1 MSACALHCSCDCG
14 AHAFCGWPVWRLCRL
29 LSNGA
34 QHAST
39 VTCSLVKD
47 TSSWNNKKEELA
59 AEQAN
64 CEQLAASLAEVDE
77 EGMRAKVKQAS
88 EERDA
93 AQAALNRC
101 SCWARQAVRDQTG

>member
-1 MSACALHCSCDCG
+1 M
-14 AHAFCGWPVWRLCRL
+14 WRLCRL